1 MITLT
6 LKPAEFQKI
15 SYLNVYQ
22 GYNVI
27 YIYIYIL
34 YIYIILGPNLKPKIA
49 YQKI

>member
-27 YIYIYIL
+27 YIYIYI
-34 YIYIILGPNLKPKIA
+34 YIYIIHGPNLKPKIA